1 MAELNAVAINAA
13 SADQTS
19 SVLDTRNLDNLYVQV
34 TAVVTVADLV
44 ATVAIGTGIEPGS
57 PASFP
62 PAKDVVAVSTLP
74 AGVTLP
80 ATGLL
85 TFATAAIG
93 THSII
98 LKLAAPGPASIIT
111 YDYTSGGGTVS
122 IIVRAFG
129 WKHST

>member
-1 MAELNAVAINAA
+1 MAELNAVAIVGA
-13 SADQTS
+13 SADLTS
-19 SVLDTRNLDNLYVQV
+19 QVLDTNRMDNLFVQV
-34 TAVVTVADLV
+34 TATVTVADLV
-44 ATVAIGTGIEPGS
+44 ATLAIGTGVHPGS

-98 LKLAAPGPASIIT
+98 LKLPAPGPYSIIT

-122 IIVRAFG
+122 LVARAFG
-129 WKHST
+129 WKHP